1 MMILKMIEKYP
12 SGNCLRI
19 SMEKVFDD
27 IPKDIQELI
36 VDFNDFEFYGLA
48 ETQEYYYR
56 KQQLSIN
63 SIKEINLSEHS
74 NKMLEIVDDRHKKG
88 DYIV

>member
-1 MMILKMIEKYP
+1 MIEKYP

-56 KQQLSIN
+56 KSKLNIN
-63 SIKEINLSEHS
+63 TIKEINLSKHS
-74 NKMLEIVDDRHKKG
+74 KKMLEIVNIRVKG
-88 DYIV
+88 DSYV

>member
-1 MMILKMIEKYP
+1 MILKMIEKYP

-56 KQQLSIN
+56 KSKLNIN
-63 SIKEINLSEHS
+63 TIKEINLSKHS
-74 NKMLEIVDDRHKKG
+74 KKMLEIVNIRVKG
-88 DYIV
+88 DSYV